1 MIYIFQ
7 VKCMIRSAA
16 DIGRWEWPVIADIA
30 WYPENM
36 VRVISAPETIMKQR
50 TIVFKFTNL

>member
-1 MIYIFQ
+1 
-7 VKCMIRSAA
+7 MIRSAA